1 MNGCMG
7 TSDVKAI
14 IEQVEQLLAEEE
26 LSERAEFAIH
36 NLLNV
41 VEALSADKKSL
52 ADEVERLRKQLEQK
66 KKAKNTSSKD
76 DKDTPSDDDS
86 TSSDHSSEKR
96 RKSRK
101 KPKANDRR
109 SFKDLT
115 IHDTV
120 ECPVDPDTLPPDA
133 VRLQDEIVVVQDIEI
148 KPKNTQFQRHVFY
161 SASQQKYYR
170 GSLPADCDYGDFS
183 ASLRALI
190 VALKYCGNMSE
201 PKIGE
206 FLENFDVQVS
216 AGSLSNILTKSA
228 KLFEQEYDDLLI
240 AGLSSTPYQQT
251 DDTSARVK
259 GEFWNTHI
267 LCNPFYTFY
276 STRPG
281 KDRLTVLKVLQNTET
296 LQFRFGEATC
306 QLLQDEFSL
315 PKKWSEEIA
324 ALGEVEVSETTLKL
338 LLDGWFGRRNQQVRT
353 AIEHAAAIVFYRQ
366 QSSIPIVQTL
376 VCDDAGQFKLLTDK
390 LSLCWIHAGR
400 HYEKLSPI
408 VDRHAKSL
416 DDFLDHYW
424 AYYASLQDYR
434 AGPTKELA
442 EKLRLEFDELFST
455 QTKYAALD
463 DRIAKTAAKKD
474 ELLTVLSLPEVPLH
488 NNASELGARVSA
500 RRRDVS
506 LHSRSERGVRAMDI
520 FTTLVQTSKKLGI
533 SAFAYLRDRLSGSLE
548 MPSLAQSI
556 MRSDSRAKSQL
567 SRLVFRKPAM
577 LAVA

>member
-1 MNGCMG
+1 MG
-7 TSDVKAI
+7 ISDVKAI
-14 IEQVEQLLAEEE
+14 IEQVEQLLSEEE
-26 LSERAEFAIH
+26 LSERTECAIH
-36 NLLNV
+36 KLLNV

-66 KKAKNTSSKD
+66 KKSKNTSSKD
-76 DKDTPSDDDS
+76 DKDTASDEDS

-96 RKSRK
+96 RKSGK

-133 VRLQDEIVVVQDIEI
+133 ERLQDEIVVVQDIEI

-170 GSLPADCDYGDFS
+170 GSLPADCDHGDFS

-315 PKKWSEEIA
+315 PQKWSEEIA

-338 LLDGWFGRRNQQVRT
+338 LLEGWFGQRNQQLRT

-408 VDRHAKSL
+408 VDRHVKSL
-416 DDFLDHYW
+416 DDFLNHYW

-533 SAFAYLRDRLSGSLE
+533 SAFAYLRDRLSRSLE

-556 MRSDSRAKSQL
+556 RHHANPG
-567 SRLVFRKPAM
+567 PASG
-577 LAVA
+577 

>member
-1 MNGCMG
+1 MG

-14 IEQVEQLLAEEE
+14 IEQVEQLLAEEA
-26 LSERAEFAIH
+26 LSERTEFAIH
-36 NLLNV
+36 KLLNV
-41 VEALSADKKSL
+41 VEALSADKNSL
-52 ADEVERLRKQLEQK
+52 ADEVERLRKQLKLK
-66 KKAKNTSSKD
+66 KKAKTTSSKD
-76 DKDTPSDDDS
+76 GKDTPNDDDS
-86 TSSDHSSEKR
+86 ASSNHSSEKR
-96 RKSRK
+96 RKSSK

-120 ECPVDPDTLPPDA
+120 ECPVDPDTLPLDA

-170 GSLPADCDYGDFS
+170 GPLPADCNHGDFS
-183 ASLRALI
+183 ATLRALI
-190 VALKYCGNMSE
+190 VSLKYCGNMSE

-281 KDRLTVLKVLQNTET
+281 KDRLTVLKVLQNTDE
-296 LQFRFGEATC
+296 LRFLFGEATC
-306 QLLQDEFSL
+306 QLLRDEFSL

-324 ALGEVEVSETTLKL
+324 ALGKVEVSETTLKL
-338 LLDGWFGRRNQQVRT
+338 LLDGWFGERNIQART
-353 AIEHAAAIVFYRQ
+353 AIEHAAATIFYRQ
-366 QSSIPIVQTL
+366 QSSIPVVQTL
-376 VCDDAGQFKLLTDK
+376 VCDDAGQFKLLTDN

-416 DDFLDHYW
+416 DDFRDRYW

-455 QTKYAALD
+455 RTGYAALD
-463 DRIAKTAAKKD
+463 DRIAKTAGKKD
-474 ELLTVLSLPEVPLH
+474 ELLTVLSVPEVPLH

-506 LHSRSERGVRAMDI
+506 LHSWSERGVRAMDI

-533 SAFAYLRDRLSGSLE
+533 SAFAYLRDRLSGAFE
-548 MPSLAQSI
+548 MPSLAQAIQIAAQS
-556 MRSDSRAKSQL
+556 A
-567 SRLVFRKPAM
+567 A
-577 LAVA
+577 ACG

>member
-1 MNGCMG
+1 MQYQATAGRAVLRNASRDSCGFTKG
-7 TSDVKAI
+7 
-14 IEQVEQLLAEEE
+14 
-26 LSERAEFAIH
+26 SERIWRAQE
-36 NLLNV
+36 LLNV

-66 KKAKNTSSKD
+66 KKSKNTSSKD
-76 DKDTPSDDDS
+76 DKDTASDEDS

-96 RKSRK
+96 RKSGK

-133 VRLQDEIVVVQDIEI
+133 VRLQDKIVVVQDIEI

-170 GSLPADCDYGDFS
+170 GSLPADCDHGDFS

-315 PKKWSEEIA
+315 PQKWSEEIA

-338 LLDGWFGRRNQQVRT
+338 LLEGWFGQRNQQLRT

-416 DDFLDHYW
+416 DDFLNHYW

-533 SAFAYLRDRLSGSLE
+533 SAFAYLRDRLSRSLE
-548 MPSLAQSI
+548 MPALAQSI
-556 MRSDSRAKSQL
+556 RHHANPG
-567 SRLVFRKPAM
+567 PASG
-577 LAVA
+577 

>member
-1 MNGCMG
+1 MG
-7 TSDVKAI
+7 ISDVKAI
-14 IEQVEQLLAEEE
+14 IEQVEQLLSEEE
-26 LSERAEFAIH
+26 LSERTECAIH
-36 NLLNV
+36 KLLNV

-66 KKAKNTSSKD
+66 KKSKNTSSKD
-76 DKDTPSDDDS
+76 DKDTASDEDS

-96 RKSRK
+96 RKSGK

-170 GSLPADCDYGDFS
+170 GSLPADCNHGDFS

-190 VALKYCGNMSE
+190 VSLKYCGNMSE

-228 KLFEQEYDDLLI
+228 KLFEQEYDDLLT

-251 DDTSARVK
+251 DDTSARVN

-281 KDRLTVLKVLQNTET
+281 KDRLTVLKVLQNTDE
-296 LQFRFGEATC
+296 LRFSFGEATC
-306 QLLQDEFSL
+306 QLLQDEFSI
-315 PKKWSEEIA
+315 PEKWSEEIA
-324 ALGEVEVSETTLKL
+324 ALGEVEVCETTLKL
-338 LLDGWFGRRNQQVRT
+338 LLDGWFGERNQQVRT
-353 AIEHAAAIVFYRQ
+353 AIEHAAAIVCYRQ
-366 QSSIPIVQTL
+366 QSSIPVVQTL

-390 LSLCWIHAGR
+390 RSLCWIHAGR

-416 DDFLDHYW
+416 DHFRDRYW
-424 AYYASLQDYR
+424 AYYGSLQDYR
-434 AGPTKELA
+434 AGPTQELA
-442 EKLRLEFDELFST
+442 SKLRLEFDELFST
-455 QTKYAALD
+455 RTKYAALD
-463 DRIAKTAAKKD
+463 DQIAKTAAKKD
-474 ELLTVLSLPEVPLH
+474 ELLTVLSVPEVPLH

-533 SAFAYLRDRLSGSLE
+533 SAFAYLRDRLSGAFE
-548 MPSLAQSI
+548 MPSLAQAIQIAAQSAAA
-556 MRSDSRAKSQL
+556 SG
-567 SRLVFRKPAM
+567 
-577 LAVA
+577 

>member
-1 MNGCMG
+1 MG

-26 LSERAEFAIH
+26 LSKRAEFAIH
-36 NLLNV
+36 KLLNV

-66 KKAKNTSSKD
+66 KKSKTTSSKD
-76 DKDTPSDDDS
+76 DNDTPSDHDS

-96 RKSRK
+96 RKSGK

-170 GSLPADCDYGDFS
+170 GSLPADCDHGDFS

-281 KDRLTVLKVLQNTET
+281 KDRLTVLKVLQNTKT

-338 LLDGWFGRRNQQVRT
+338 LLDGWFGQRNQQVRT

-416 DDFLDHYW
+416 DDFLNHYW

-474 ELLTVLSLPEVPLH
+474 ELLTVLSVPEVPLH

-548 MPSLAQSI
+548 MPSLARSI
-556 MRSDSRAKSQL
+556 LHHANPG
-567 SRLVFRKPAM
+567 PASG
-577 LAVA
+577 

>member
-7 TSDVKAI
+7 ISDVKAI

-26 LSERAEFAIH
+26 LSERTECAIH

-66 KKAKNTSSKD
+66 KKSKNTSSKD
-76 DKDTPSDDDS
+76 DKDTASDEDS

-96 RKSRK
+96 RKSGK

-170 GSLPADCDYGDFS
+170 GSLPADCDHGDFS

-315 PKKWSEEIA
+315 PQKWSEEIA

-338 LLDGWFGRRNQQVRT
+338 LLEGWFGQRNQQLRT

-416 DDFLDHYW
+416 DDFLNHYW

-533 SAFAYLRDRLSGSLE
+533 SAFAYLRDRLSRSLE

-556 MRSDSRAKSQL
+556 RHHANPG
-567 SRLVFRKPAM
+567 PASG
-577 LAVA
+577 

>member
-1 MNGCMG
+1 MG
-7 TSDVKAI
+7 TSDVTSI
-14 IEQVEQLLAEEE
+14 IEKVERLLAEEE
-26 LSERAEFAIH
+26 LSERTESAIQD
-36 NLLNV
+36 LLNV
-41 VEALSADKKSL
+41 VEALYADKKSL
-52 ADEVERLRKQLEQK
+52 SDEVDRLRKQLEQK
-66 KKAKNTSSKD
+66 KKAKNISNGIKADQDS
-76 DKDTPSDDDS
+76 PGDDDS
-86 TSSDHSSEKR
+86 GNSNHSSEKR

-101 KPKANDRR
+101 KPKGHDRR

-170 GSLPADCDYGDFS
+170 GPLPADCNQGDFS

-190 VALKYCGNMSE
+190 VSLKYCGNMSE

-206 FLENFDVQVS
+206 FLDNFDVQVS

-228 KLFEQEYDDLLI
+228 KQFEQEYNDLFI

-281 KDRLTVLKVLQNTET
+281 KDRLTVLRVLQNTDE
-296 LQFRFGEATC
+296 LRFCFGKATSR
-306 QLLQDEFSL
+306 LLQDEFSI
-315 PKKWSEEIA
+315 PEIWSEEIA

-338 LLDGWFGRRNQQVRT
+338 LLEGWFGQRNKQVRT

-366 QSSIPIVQTL
+366 QSLIPVVQTL
-376 VCDDAGQFKLLTDK
+376 VCADAGQFKLLTEN

-400 HYEKLSPI
+400 HYEKLSP
-408 VDRHAKSL
+408 VVTRHAEAL
-416 DDFLDHYW
+416 EGFLDRYW
-424 AYYASLQDYR
+424 DYYASLQDYC
-434 AGPTKELA
+434 AGPRKKLA
-442 EKLRLEFDELFST
+442 KKLRLEFDELFST
-455 QTKYAALD
+455 QTMYAALD

-474 ELLTVLSLPEVPLH
+474 ELLTVLLVPEVPLH

-533 SAFAYLRDRLSGSLE
+533 SAFAYIRDRLSGALE
-548 MPSLAQSI
+548 MPSLAQTILQTANTGTAS
-556 MRSDSRAKSQL
+556 L
-567 SRLVFRKPAM
+567 
-577 LAVA
+577 

>member
-1 MNGCMG
+1 MG
-7 TSDVKAI
+7 ISDVKAI
-14 IEQVEQLLAEEE
+14 IEQVEQLLSEEE
-26 LSERAEFAIH
+26 LSERTECAIH
-36 NLLNV
+36 KLLNV

-52 ADEVERLRKQLEQK
+52 ADEVDRLRKQLDQK
-66 KKAKNTSSKD
+66 KKAKNTSSGNSD
-76 DKDTPSDDDS
+76 DQDARGDDDS
-86 TSSDHSSEKR
+86 GNSDHSSEKR
-96 RKSRK
+96 RKSKK
-101 KPKANDRR
+101 KPKAIDRR

-133 VRLQDEIVVVQDIEI
+133 ERLQDEIVVVQDIEI

-170 GSLPADCDYGDFS
+170 GSLPADCDHGDFS

-281 KDRLTVLKVLQNTET
+281 KDRLTVLKVLQNTKT

-315 PKKWSEEIA
+315 PQKWSEAIA

-338 LLDGWFGRRNQQVRT
+338 LLEGWFGQRNQQLRT

-408 VDRHAKSL
+408 VDRHAK
-416 DDFLDHYW
+416 FLDAFRDRYW

-434 AGPTKELA
+434 AGPTQELA
-442 EKLRLEFDELFST
+442 EKFRLEFDELFST
-455 QTKYAALD
+455 RTGYAALD

-474 ELLTVLSLPEVPLH
+474 ELLTVLSVPEVPLH
-488 NNASELGARVSA
+488 NNDSELGARVSA

-506 LHSRSERGVRAMDI
+506 LHSRSERGARAMDI

-533 SAFAYLRDRLSGSLE
+533 SAFAYLRDRLSGALE

-556 MRSDSRAKSQL
+556 RIAAQSA
-567 SRLVFRKPAM
+567 A
-577 LAVA
+577 ACG

>member
-1 MNGCMG
+1 MNGCLG

-76 DKDTPSDDDS
+76 DKDTPSADDS

-101 KPKANDRR
+101 KAKANDRR

-170 GSLPADCDYGDFS
+170 GSLPADCDHGDFS

-281 KDRLTVLKVLQNTET
+281 KDRLTVLKVLQNTKT

-315 PKKWSEEIA
+315 PQKWSEEIA

-338 LLDGWFGRRNQQVRT
+338 LLDGWFGQRNQQVRT

-416 DDFLDHYW
+416 DDFLNHYW

-533 SAFAYLRDRLSGSLE
+533 SAFAYLRDRLSRSLE

-556 MRSDSRAKSQL
+556 RHHANPG
-567 SRLVFRKPAM
+567 PASG
-577 LAVA
+577 